1 MFTLTPR
8 KFPWI
13 RFELLGF
20 ACLFACLV
28 ACGCEVERRKTDAEL
43 GLNPQQ
49 AAGHHI
55 YEQDCERCHSPYSS
69 RGRQG
74 PSLKGVF
81 QKPFLAQ
88 SGLPANDERV
98 GQIIR
103 LGRNK
108 MQGFGN
114 VLTDEQVRDLLAYL
128 HTL

>member
-1 MFTLTPR
+1 MFTASTR
-8 KFPWI
+8 KFPSLGV
-13 RFELLGF
+13 ELVGF
-20 ACLFACLV
+20 ACLLVCLV
-28 ACGCEVERRKTDAEL
+28 ACGCEVERRKSDPEL

-55 YEQDCERCHSPYSS
+55 YEQNCERCHSAYSS

-81 QKPFLAQ
+81 QKPFLGQ
-88 SGLPANDERV
+88 SGLPANNERI

-114 VLTDEQVRDLLAYL
+114 VLTDDQIGDLLAYL